1 MKKLFSVFFAIVAI
15 VALAACGSGD
25 AKAVADKIDNGEELT
40 QADYTVMTDYC
51 VSAINDLKP
60 LIEKAVVAQ
69 KDGDNEKAE
78 ELQEDA
84 KKIEEKY
91 PYSQKF
97 MQKIMTASQ
106 DELGE
111 SNYKKFED
119 AFESLMKM
127 QLGM

>member
-25 AKAVADKIDNGEELT
+25 AKAVADKIDNREELT
-40 QADYTVMTDYC
+40 PEDYTVMTDYC
-51 VSAINDLKP
+51 VSALNEIKP
-60 LIEKAVVAQ
+60 LIEKAVQAQ
-69 KDGDNEKAE
+69 KDGDTAKAE
-78 ELQEDA
+78 ELQEEA
-84 KKIEEKY
+84 KELEEKY

-97 MQKIMTASQ
+97 MQAIMTASQ

-111 SNYKKFED
+111 SNSKKIQEV
-119 AFESLMKM
+119 FESLMQL